1 MTAPHRT
8 PTTDRAARIHRSRWP
23 AVEVPDVGL
32 PEYLLDHPA
41 ARADAPAVIDGPSG
55 RTLTYGDLRR
65 DVHRCAR
72 GLAHRGFL
80 RGDVLA
86 IVAPN
91 VPEWLVGCFGAMSA
105 GGVVSGINPLATP
118 EEIAAQ
124 LRDGGARWML
134 TIPPFLPLVRAARA
148 LGDQPVE
155 IVVLGDADGETGWAE
170 VHAAGAEGPGMPGAL
185 IDPGRDLALLPY
197 SSGTTGLAKGVM
209 LTHRAIVTNV
219 AQMQVALAQT
229 ADDRAMAVAPFFH
242 AVGLNVVAGVTLRA
256 GGTIVTLPRFDLEA
270 YLGLIE
276 TYRLTISVVVPPI
289 ALAMARHP
297 AVDRFDLSSL
307 RLVGCGAAPL
317 SADLQQECA
326 ARVGAPVGQGYGMTG
341 AVAAITL
348 VDTAAPIVPG
358 SCGVLLPGVE
368 ARIVDVVTGEDL
380 PVDGTGELWVR
391 GPQLMT
397 GYLGNPA
404 ATAATVDADG
414 WLRTGDLARID
425 AAGNVFVEDR
435 LKELIKVKGLQVAPA
450 EVEAVLRTHPAVADA
465 AVIPIPDERA
475 GERPKAVV
483 VAACGASAAEI
494 LAHVAARVS
503 PYKCPRELAFVD
515 AIPTSPSGKILRRL
529 LVAQERAGAL
539 TAAAPSSTAPA
550 ATPPAPTAPTEPVSA
565 P

>member
-1 MTAPHRT
+1 MTATRT
-8 PTTDRAARIHRSRWP
+8 DDRTFRSRWP
-23 AVEVPDVGL
+23 AVEVPDVGVAEFVL
-32 PEYLLDHPA
+32 GHPA

-65 DVHRCAR
+65 DVRRCAR
-72 GLAHRGFL
+72 GLARGGFG

-91 VPEWLVGCFGAMSA
+91 VPEWLVACYGAMAA
-105 GGVVSGINPLATP
+105 GGIVSGINPLYTA

-124 LRDGGARWML
+124 LRDAGARRVL

-148 LGDQPVE
+148 AGGLPVE
-155 IVVLGDADGETGWAE
+155 IVVLGDADGETAWAD
-170 VHAAGAEGPGMPGAL
+170 VLAAGAAEPDEPSVT
-185 IDPGRDLALLPY
+185 IDPDRDLALLPY
-197 SSGTTGLAKGVM
+197 SSGTTGVAKGVM
-209 LTHRAIVTNV
+209 LTHRAITTNI
-219 AQMQVALAQT
+219 AQMQVGLGQT
-229 ADDRAMAVAPFFH
+229 ADDRVIAVAPFFH
-242 AVGLNVVAGVTLRA
+242 AVGLNVVAGVTLRT
-256 GGTIVTLPRFDLEA
+256 GGTLVTLPRFDPEA

-276 TYRLTISVVVPPI
+276 AHRITISVVVPPI
-289 ALAMARHP
+289 VLVMARHP

-307 RLVGCGAAPL
+307 RLLGCGAAPL

-326 ARVGAPVGQGYGMTG
+326 ARVGCPVGQGYGMTE

-348 VDTAAPIVPG
+348 VDAAAPIAPG

-368 ARIVDVVTGEDL
+368 ARIVDPVTGEDR
-380 PVDGTGELWVR
+380 PADATGELWVR

-404 ATAATVDADG
+404 ATAATIDDDG
-414 WLRTGDLARID
+414 WLHTGDLARID
-425 AAGNVFVEDR
+425 AAGHVFVDDR

-465 AVIPIPDERA
+465 AVIPVPDERA

-483 VAACGASAAEI
+483 VAAGGAPDDTAALEI
-494 LAHVAARVS
+494 LAHVAARLA
-503 PYKCPRELAFVD
+503 PHKCPRELAFVD
-515 AIPTSPSGKILRRL
+515 AIPVSPSGKILRRL

-539 TAAAPSSTAPA
+539 APA
-550 ATPPAPTAPTEPVSA
+550 
-565 P
+565 